1 MSIMRTLPLG
11 AVPLRHLPL
20 GMGRLGQDGTDI
32 TDSSSFTVPDYTAP
46 DTSLPTYSVT
56 DVTGPD
62 YTNYVPPLP
71 TAVGPQTPGQPQI
84 SFTGEDLNT
93 AILNGTQAP
102 PVGGPLTS
110 QQAAVLNAAGAT
122 PDQVGQILSG
132 QTNYSA
138 VLNSLGAGLSAAAS
152 IAKTVASLPA
162 TSTGL
167 RPGPVTCPTA
177 PAGYAYTLN
186 AANQCILAQSTNPL
200 TAASVISGVPNW
212 MLLLLA
218 AGAAFAMSQ
227 AGGK

>member
-1 MSIMRTLPLG
+1 MSIMRSLPLGAIVRQLPLG
-11 AVPLRHLPL
+11 AVRQLR
-20 GMGRLGQDGTDI
+20 GLGQDEGDTSD
-32 TDSSSFTVPDYTAP
+32 FTVPDYTAP

-62 YTNYVPPLP
+62 YTNYVPALP

-102 PVGGPLTS
+102 PAGSALTS

-132 QTNYSA
+132 QISYSA
-138 VLNSLGAGLSAAAS
+138 VLNALGAGVSAAAT
-152 IAKTVASLPA
+152 IAKAATLPA

-167 RPGPVTCPTA
+167 RPSPVTCPTA

-186 AANQCILAQSTNPL
+186 AANQCILAQSANPL

-212 MLLLLA
+212 ILLVFGL
-218 AGAAFAMSQ
+218 GAAFALSQ